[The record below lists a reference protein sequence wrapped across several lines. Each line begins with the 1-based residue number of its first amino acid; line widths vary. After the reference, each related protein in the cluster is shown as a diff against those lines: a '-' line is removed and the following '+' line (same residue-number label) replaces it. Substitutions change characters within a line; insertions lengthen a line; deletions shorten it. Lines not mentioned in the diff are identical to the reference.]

1 MRPLDPLAAISPI
14 AKLLKG
20 APAPEA
26 RAELAR
32 LEALP
37 LEGAAAAAR
46 IFAEGALALRDGA
59 LDAAHARLSAADAA
73 LLACGEI
80 EASQLARCEAWLA
93 AIRRGPRAVY
103 AEAIEALTALAKTAG
118 GEPDAI
124 DGEGATSGAG
134 ACQSDRVV
142 VVATHYKGTAERF
155 AGDPTGTQRT
165 LLAAFERSEPFLEER
180 AQILNSL
187 GTLYVVLGAF
197 GAAEAMLEHA
207 AELHHQSG
215 DAIGE
220 AISYGQ
226 LGSAALARGEL
237 DRARRYLQKQEWFAG
252 RVGDAF
258 GRARALTFLA
268 DLAIEVG
275 RPDDAVTLAMQ
286 AREVA
291 SSVSPP
297 LAMWVAYA
305 SRAIGRAKVDLED
318 EGARA
323 ELDRALAEFAK
334 IGNQLGDALARWDLA
349 HLEAKSALAARA
361 GGAPRGEPG
370 QAARDVWFSAA
381 WAFGSLGLTSRVAQ
395 LLADQRAHALLA
407 GEPGGGADEDVIAAT
422 AQGFPH
428 LGVAQELALVYSGP
442 ERLAAIASRRT
453 AAQRNLGRLAA
464 LTIASPG
471 LLIAIVAGG
480 AIGGG
485 APAIPPQRA
494 AAAVIAEL
502 PGAAVWV
509 WHATTSTAEV
519 ARDLSAL
526 RAALGEDTRAV
537 LVAAPA
543 GRVSSIPFAG
553 EAGARLEGVS
563 VAPLVAAAVALSP
576 GSLWIARGVPWTADA
591 DGLARLS
598 GYVGVHE

>member
-1 MRPLDPLAAISPI
+1 MRPLDPLAAISSI
-14 AKLLKG
+14 ARLLQG

-32 LEALP
+32 LEALQ
-37 LEGAAAAAR
+37 LEGAAAAAKV
-46 IFAEGALALRDGA
+46 FAEGALALRDGA
-59 LDAAHARLSAADAA
+59 LDAAHARLSASEAA

-103 AEAIEALTALAKTAG
+103 AEAIEALTALAKDAAG
-118 GEPDAI
+118 GSE
-124 DGEGATSGAG
+124 
-134 ACQSDRVV
+134 RVV

-155 AGDPTGTQRT
+155 AGDPIGTQRT
-165 LLAAFERSEPFLEER
+165 LLAAFERSGPFLEER

-207 AELHHQSG
+207 AELHHQNG

-268 DLAIEVG
+268 DLAIEMG
-275 RPDDAVTLAMQ
+275 RPDDAVALATQ

-291 SSVSPP
+291 GSVSPP

-318 EGARA
+318 RDARP
-323 ELDRALAEFAK
+323 ELERALAEFAK

-349 HLEAKSALAARA
+349 HLEAKSAAK
-361 GGAPRGEPG
+361 RGEPG
-370 QAARDVWFSAA
+370 RGAHDVWFSAA

-395 LLADQRAHALLA
+395 LLADQRAHALA
-407 GEPGGGADEDVIAAT
+407 GGENGPSPGADEDVIAAA

-428 LGVAQELALVYSGP
+428 LCVAQELALVYSGP
-442 ERLAAIASRRT
+442 ERLAAIATRRT

-485 APAIPPQRA
+485 ATAIPPQRA

-509 WHATTSTAEV
+509 WHATVAAAEV

-526 RAALGEDTRAV
+526 RASLGEDTRAV
-537 LVAAPA
+537 LTFALA
-543 GRVSSIPFAG
+543 GRVTAIPFAG
-553 EAGARLEGVS
+553 EAGARLEGAS
-563 VAPLVAAAVALSP
+563 VAPLVAAAVELAP
-576 GSLWIARGVPWTADA
+576 GSLWIARDVSWSADA
-591 DGLARLS
+591 DGLARMS
-598 GYVGVHE
+598 GYVTVRE